1 MADQN
6 NSELLLDISDL
17 RIWYRTTKGNAKAV
31 DGVNLEIKRNE
42 VFGLAGESGCGK
54 STLARGLL
62 GLTRLPAYVES
73 GEVLFYRHVN
83 PNTRVGEDIT
93 DIRPEDVRKMRWR
106 HMAYIPQSAM
116 NVLSPVTKVN
126 KQILD
131 AIYEHSDWSKEKA
144 RKRMYECLDMVGLE
158 RSVAQMYPHELS
170 GGMKQRVIIASAIT
184 LSPELIVAD
193 EPTTALDV
201 NVQQVILQ
209 ELMDIR
215 EKLGLTLVYVTHDM
229 AVHAELADRMGIMY
243 SGLIVEVAPVI
254 ETFKDPLHPYT
265 QGLIDSIPVIGGS
278 RERMKGLPG
287 RAPSPL
293 DWPTGCRF
301 HPRCPKAMDV
311 CQREMPPLQEVAPDR
326 LVACHLYPDPIAEK

>member
-6 NSELLLDISDL
+6 NSDVLLDISDL

-31 DGVNLEIKRNE
+31 DGVDLTIKRNE
-42 VFGLAGESGCGK
+42 VIGIAGESGCGK

-73 GEVLFYRHVN
+73 GEVLFYRQVN
-83 PNTRVGEDIT
+83 PNTRVAEDIT

-106 HMAYIPQSAM
+106 HMAYVPQSAM

-131 AIYEHSDWSKEKA
+131 GIYEHSDWSKEKA

-158 RSVAQMYPHELS
+158 SSVAQMYPHELS

-209 ELMDIR
+209 ELMQIR
-215 EKLGLTLVYVTHDM
+215 EELGLTLVYVTHDM

-287 RAPSPL
+287 RAPSPI

-311 CQREMPPLQEVAPDR
+311 CRQEMPPLQEVAPNR
-326 LVACHLYPDPIAEK
+326 LVACHLYPDPIA

>member
-6 NSELLLDISDL
+6 NSNVLLDISDL

-31 DGVNLEIKRNE
+31 DGVNLKIKRNE
-42 VFGLAGESGCGK
+42 VIGIAGESGCGK

-73 GEVLFYRHVN
+73 GEVLFYRQVN
-83 PNTRVGEDIT
+83 PSTRVGEDIANISPSAT
-93 DIRPEDVRKMRWR
+93 RKMRWR

-116 NVLSPVTKVN
+116 NVLSPVTRVN

-131 AIYEHSDWSKEKA
+131 AVYEHSDWSKEKA
-144 RKRMYECLDMVGLE
+144 RARMYECLDMVGLE

-170 GGMKQRVIIASAIT
+170 GGMKQRVIIAAAIT
-184 LSPELIVAD
+184 LSPDLIIAD

-209 ELMDIR
+209 ELMQIR
-215 EKLGLTLVYVTHDM
+215 EELGLTLVYVTHDM

-254 ETFKDPLHPYT
+254 ETFKEPLHPYT

-287 RAPSPL
+287 RAPSPI

-311 CQREMPPLQEVAPDR
+311 CQQEMPPLQEVAPDR
-326 LVACHLYPDPIAEK
+326 LVADRKSVV